1 VGKENTLKS
10 GESSYRRYLNG
21 EKSEFDEIIKLYR
34 EPLVYFLKGY
44 VKSDADAEDIAAD
57 AFVEL
62 LIHPKRY
69 SFKSSLKTYIFSI
82 ARHKACDFLRRKKRE
97 EFEFDENILRD
108 IPSDFVTEE
117 GILKEERNGIIR
129 RAMMSLCSDYAEIIY
144 LTYFEEL
151 GTEEIMTVMHK
162 NRRQISNLLY
172 RAKAA
177 LKAILEN
184 EGVVYDK

>member
-1 VGKENTLKS
+1 MKS
-10 GESSYRRYLNG
+10 GESSYRRYING

-34 EPLVYFLKGY
+34 EPLVCFLRGY
-44 VKSDADAEDIAAD
+44 VKNDADAEDIAAD
-57 AFVEL
+57 TFVEL

-97 EFEFDENILRD
+97 EFEFDENILCD

-117 GILKEERNGIIR
+117 GILNEERNGIVR
-129 RAMMSLCSDYAEIIY
+129 RAMMCLCSDYAEIIY

-151 GTEEIMTVMHK
+151 GTEEIMTVMRK